1 MADLLEMGRKVLAA
15 QGFSRL
21 LGAELLV
28 FDRGRAEL
36 ALMLS
41 ADHTQQN
48 GFAHGGVIAY
58 LADNALTYAGG
69 SVVGEGAVLTLEMK
83 INYIR
88 PGLGE
93 RLVARA
99 QVISSGRRQAV
110 CQAQVFAVTGDE
122 EKLIAAAQGTVLA
135 IEESR

>member
-1 MADLLEMGRKVLAA
+1 MDDLLNFGRKALAA

-21 LGAELLV
+21 LGTELTA
-28 FDRGRAEL
+28 FEAGRAEL
-36 ALMLS
+36 SLALT

-48 GFAHGGVIAY
+48 GFAHGGVVAY

-69 SVVGEGAVLTLEMK
+69 SVVGDGAVLTLEMK

-99 QVISSGRRQAV
+99 EVISAGRRQAV
-110 CQAQVFAVTGDE
+110 VQARVFAVKDGE
-122 EKLIAAAQGTVLA
+122 EKLIAAAQGTVMA
-135 IEESR
+135 VEGR